1 MNATHLRNT
10 STVSDRL
17 DAALVDL
24 ERVTSAVIQH
34 NAARMQHS
42 HVKAWLV
49 ADRREPC
56 DTRIGIVSTAPA
68 AQIRRRL
75 LAGDTVTVAEVSL
88 AIARMQRAVARA
100 VERAKR
106 HAAD

>member
-1 MNATHLRNT
+1 MNATYLRNT
-10 STVSDRL
+10 SAASDHL

-24 ERVTSAVIQH
+24 EHVTRDVIRH
-34 NAARMQHS
+34 NSARMSHS
-42 HVKAWLV
+42 RIKAWLV

-75 LAGDTVTVAEVSL
+75 LAGDAVTVAEVSL

-106 HAAD
+106 HTAD

>member
-1 MNATHLRNT
+1 MNASHLRNT
-10 STVSDRL
+10 STASDRL

-24 ERVTSAVIQH
+24 EYATQDVIRH
-34 NAARMQHS
+34 NSARMQHS

-56 DTRIGIVSTAPA
+56 DTRIGIVTIAPA
-68 AQIRRRL
+68 ARIRKRL
-75 LAGDTVTVAEVSL
+75 LTGDTVTVAEVSL